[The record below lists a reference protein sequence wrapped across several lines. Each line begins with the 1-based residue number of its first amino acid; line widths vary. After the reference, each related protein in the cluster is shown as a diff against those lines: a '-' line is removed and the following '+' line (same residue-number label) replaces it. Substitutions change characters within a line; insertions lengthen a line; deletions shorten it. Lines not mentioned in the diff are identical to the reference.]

1 MASHHVTT
9 PGKTRTRAIALALV
23 CLGVVLSSGVR
34 LLLGPPGAIIHV
46 RWQTATSQPER
57 LALERRYRLA
67 DADVLDGSTW
77 RYELTDPSGDN
88 IRALVHD
95 PTVADTHYLDRASYS
110 VDAEATR
117 TARHGGWPSVNGQI
131 VGIAD
136 GLTVAAVGAGLA
148 LLVLG
153 RVPRVHDL
161 RTSMSSTR
169 RAAGRSI
176 RPVQL
181 WLERWIPP
189 IDGRALGGFR
199 IAVGIGFVWAVASM
213 QPAAI
218 PASRQAHRA
227 AVDLTIIHQIAAS
240 DAAAAA
246 LQQATILAAALFTL
260 GLWSRATYALVTLGF
275 FMLTLLNLEVSS
287 AHDLGLPLVTFI
299 GWLAVPWG
307 DSGFSVDQWRRRRSG
322 VCPLDP
328 PSSEYGFAIWWP
340 GLTLGVALLA
350 AAYAKLKVS
359 GLGWITGGAVKYHF
373 LTDFGAAVVDWGLW
387 VASHPQAAVFLSFAA
402 IVVEAF
408 FILNIFARTPRWRA
422 AAGLSGAGLFLGL
435 RLFQGI
441 FWPAWLML
449 LAAFLPWP
457 LLNGAATGD
466 AVPVMARRRLDLRPL
481 QVGAVALL
489 IGSQLYAST
498 AQIEAEPL
506 LSHFPMYAHNY
517 LSPEQFDYATRWRL
531 TRILE
536 VDADGESITSLV
548 QQLNDNDRTLLMD
561 LAEHGLDPIEE
572 LREGGRR
579 SLALLCERYQQVI
592 GPLPASIAFRM
603 ERRKFAWDEGRF
615 RDYKPVSST
624 PVPLAAQCRQIAA
637 TGTTSR

>member
-1 MASHHVTT
+1 MPDKT
-9 PGKTRTRAIALALV
+9 PIRTRALALF
-23 CLGVVLSSGVR
+23 CLALLLSSGVR

-46 RWQTATSQPER
+46 RWQPSTGETER
-57 LALERRYRLA
+57 AALERRYSLA
-67 DADVLDGSTW
+67 EAHALDGSTW
-77 RYELTDPSGDN
+77 RYELTDPSDDN
-88 IRALVHD
+88 IRALVDD
-95 PTVADTHYLDRASYS
+95 PAVADTHYLNRSTYS
-110 VDAEATR
+110 VDAAAVR
-117 TARHGGWPSVNGQI
+117 TARHRRLPSL
-131 VGIAD
+131 AD
-136 GLTVAAVGAGLA
+136 RLIMVVDASASVLAAAA
-148 LLVLG
+148 ILLLLLG
-153 RVPRVHDL
+153 RVPRIDDL
-161 RTSMSSTR
+161 RRSTASV
-169 RAAGRSI
+169 RAMAGDWA

-189 IDGRALGGFR
+189 LDGRALGGFR

-240 DAAAAA
+240 GAAAAA

-275 FMLTLLNLEVSS
+275 FMLTLLNLEVTS

-307 DSGFSVDQWRRRRSG
+307 DSRLGVDEWRRKRSG
-322 VCPLDP
+322 FRPLAP
-328 PSSEYGFAIWWP
+328 PNSAYGFAIWWP

-350 AAYAKLKVS
+350 AAYAKLEVS

-373 LTDFGAAVVDWGLW
+373 ITDFGAAVVDWGLW
-387 VASHPQAAVFLSFAA
+387 VASHPQAAVFLSFGA
-402 IVVEAF
+402 IFVEAF

-422 AAGLSGAGLFLGL
+422 AAGLSGAGMFLGL

-441 FWPAWLML
+441 YWPAWLML

-457 LLNGAATGD
+457 WLNASPDSGTVRST
-466 AVPVMARRRLDLRPL
+466 VPRRLHLRPL
-481 QVGAVALL
+481 QAGAIALL
-489 IGSQLYAST
+489 IGSQLYASS

-506 LSHFPMYAHNY
+506 LSNFPMYAHNY
-517 LSPEQFDYATRWRL
+517 GSPEQFDFANRWRL

-561 LAEHGLDPIEE
+561 LAEHGLVPIQE
-572 LREGGRR
+572 LGEGGRR